1 MGIDAGYPMGVRI
14 IMPMEAFLMRLS
26 EALVEFEADVRLSGS
41 PRTAEVYA
49 YAVRRLIRELGDV
62 EVREASDADLRRFLA
77 GMRVAPA
84 TRRLY
89 LIALRGFFE
98 FCVRMGWREDNPARR
113 LRLPARPWR
122 RQAVV
127 RAEDVRRLLA
137 ACDDS
142 PRGRRNAA
150 VVAMLFE
157 TGLRASEACA
167 LRVEDVDLQR
177 RIVRVMGKGNRER
190 TAPFGE
196 ETARRLR
203 AWLEV
208 RPAGL
213 RTLFGLNRYGLKTM
227 LRRLCAAA
235 DLPLF
240 SPHAFRRGWATSLV
254 EMGVPLK
261 AVKEWGGWSDYRILE
276 VYIRYVETE
285 AMVRLYRSPLS

>member
-1 MGIDAGYPMGVRI
+1 
-14 IMPMEAFLMRLS
+14 MRLL
-26 EALVEFEADVRLSGS
+26 EALIEFEADVRLAGS
-41 PRTAEVYA
+41 PRTAEIYA
-49 YAVRRLIRELGDV
+49 YAVRRLIRAVGDV
-62 EVREASDADLRRFLA
+62 ELREVSERDLRRFLA
-77 GMRVAPA
+77 GMKIAPA

-89 LIALRGFFE
+89 VIALRSFFA

-122 RQAVV
+122 RQAVA

-137 ACDDS
+137 ACEDS

-157 TGLRASEACA
+157 SGLRASELCA
-167 LRVEDVDLQR
+167 LRPEDVDLRR
-177 RIVRVMGKGNRER
+177 RIARVMGKGNRER

-208 RPAGL
+208 RPGHL
-213 RTLFGLNRYGLKTM
+213 RTLFGLNRHGLKTM

-235 DLPLF
+235 GMETL
-240 SPHAFRRGWATSLV
+240 SPHAFRRGWATRLV

-285 AMVRLYRSPLS
+285 AMVGLYRSPLGS